1 MHEGLRGDSL
11 PQVPDPEHRL
21 LPEPLEEHHDHD
33 WCPTLD
39 RRTALRLLGLSTLA
53 TFTGCADSTATATTA
68 ATSADAS
75 TAASTTTTLTASSTA
90 AVQAAS
96 ITLSAAVSPT
106 TATGSVTF
114 YDGSTALGSATLA
127 SGVAKL
133 TTAFGTAGT
142 QVLTATY
149 AGNSAYTA
157 STSAAVSVVIGASST
172 ASCSSATLEGEEGPY
187 FVDDSA
193 SGYFRSN
200 ILSNLDGTS
209 TQTGVPLAL
218 TIYVFDSKS
227 SCAAMQSVQVDIWHC
242 NASGVYSAES
252 VESTVGQSWLRGYQ
266 ITDAAGKVQF
276 QTIIPGWYEGRTT
289 HIHLRF
295 RSTYDQTANSGSNT
309 AQVFFD
315 QTLVDT
321 LDTSV
326 APYSKEGVNSTT
338 NASDRVYSQEE
349 KATTLLTLSGSNSAG
364 YAATFNAFLPI
375 S

>member
-1 MHEGLRGDSL
+1 MQRGLKGDSL
-11 PQVPDPEHRL
+11 PQVPAPEHPL
-21 LPEPLEEHHDHD
+21 LFEPTEEHNDHD
-33 WCPTLD
+33 WCPILD
-39 RRTALRLLGLSTLA
+39 RRRALRLLGLSTLA
-53 TFTGCADSTATATTA
+53 TFSGCAGSTAAVTTA
-68 ATSADAS
+68 GTSADAS
-75 TAASTTTTLTASSTA
+75 TAASTITTLTASSTA
-90 AVQAAS
+90 AVQPAS
-96 ITLSAAVSPT
+96 ITLSAVVSPSA
-106 TATGSVTF
+106 ATGSVTF
-114 YDGSTALGSATLA
+114 YNGSTALGSATLT
-127 SGVAKL
+127 SGVARL
-133 TTAFGTAGT
+133 TTTFSTAGT

-149 AGNSAYTA
+149 LGSSAYAA
-157 STSAAVSVVIGASST
+157 STSAAVSVVISASST

-200 ILSNLDGTS
+200 ILSNLDGTG

-218 TIYVFDSKS
+218 TISVFDSKN
-227 SCAAMQSVQVDIWHC
+227 SCAPMQSVQVDIWHC

-266 ITDAAGKVQF
+266 ITDASGKVQF
-276 QTIIPGWYEGRTT
+276 QTIIPGWYQGRTT
-289 HIHLRF
+289 HIHLRL
-295 RSTYDQTANSGSNT
+295 RSTYDQTSNSGSNT

-315 QTLVDT
+315 QTLVDS

-349 KATTLLTLSGSNSAG
+349 KATTLLTLTGSNSAG
-364 YAATFNAFLPI
+364 YAATFNAYLPI